1 MIINKYS
8 NNVVLVLASYL
19 NNFDNEII
27 PKILYKIKNKP
38 LIIYLIENIIKL
50 NPYNIIFI
58 IDKTIENSIKRT
70 INNYISND
78 ISKLI
83 DYIIQENNLGSG
95 NAIMCAKNKLKLLK
109 EKNILILRGDLPF
122 IDFEIMA
129 NMLYNLNS
137 YKICKGIYEKPYNY
151 DRVIL
156 YNNYENNLNYIKIVT
171 QNNSTIY
178 DNLINTI
185 NSGIYAFNI
194 ELLLKYLHM
203 LTKNNIEKKYNL
215 SEIIGLIGSKEKTIL
230 EQLVINRINLYK
242 ILNINNIDILKIIE
256 YRL

>member
-1 MIINKYS
+1 
-8 NNVVLVLASYL
+8 
-19 NNFDNEII
+19 
-27 PKILYKIKNKP
+27 
-38 LIIYLIENIIKL
+38 
-50 NPYNIIFI
+50 
-58 IDKTIENSIKRT
+58 
-70 INNYISND
+70 
-78 ISKLI
+78 
-83 DYIIQENNLGSG
+83 
-95 NAIMCAKNKLKLLK
+95 
-109 EKNILILRGDLPF
+109 
-122 IDFEIMA
+122 
-129 NMLYNLNS
+129 MLYNLNS

-242 ILNINNIDILKIIE
+242 ILNKNI
-256 YRL
+256 YRSH